1 MATKYSEEQ
10 MKLIKDAQ
18 EHASF
23 LLKNTKEFN
32 KVFEE
37 IFKKFDVN
45 RDGSI
50 GMSEYMAFLKC
61 LFAASKKNLD
71 LNFVMRNFERADK
84 DKDGNI
90 DKEEFKKELKK
101 RLQEF
106 SDKKVY

>member
-1 MATKYSEEQ
+1 MATKTSQEQ

-18 EHASF
+18 DHASF
-23 LLKNTKEFN
+23 LLKNTTEFN

-37 IFKKFDVN
+37 IFKKFDNN

-61 LFAASKKNLD
+61 IFSASGKNLD
-71 LNFVMRNFERADK
+71 LNIVMRNFDHADK

-90 DKEEFKKELKK
+90 DKEEFKKELRK

-106 SDKKVY
+106 ANKRV